1 MRLKDKVCIITGAGS
16 GMGRVATR
24 MFCEQG
30 ALVVAADVN
39 EGPGEETVAMARA
52 VGAGDAIFVRANV
65 AQERDCENLV
75 DQAVRR
81 FGKLDVLYN
90 NAGIM
95 PEADH
100 SVVDT
105 PVEAWD
111 MVQDVNTKGI
121 FLCCKY
127 GIPAMVE
134 AGGGSVINIA
144 SFVALVGCTVPQDS
158 YTASKG
164 AVISL
169 TKSLAVQFGP
179 KGVRSNAICPG
190 PIETPLLTEWLL
202 ADPAAKALRLNRIPM
217 NRFGKAEDI
226 VYMAIYLASDE
237 STWTNGAVL
246 VVDGGITSNY
256 F

>member
-1 MRLKDKVCIITGAGS
+1 MRSTSGRRGEQETMRLKDKVCIITGAGS

-75 DQAVRR
+75 DQ
-81 FGKLDVLYN
+81 
-90 NAGIM
+90 
-95 PEADH
+95 

-144 SFVALVGCTVPQDS
+144 SFV
-158 YTASKG
+158 
-164 AVISL
+164 
-169 TKSLAVQFGP
+169 
-179 KGVRSNAICPG
+179 
-190 PIETPLLTEWLL
+190 
-202 ADPAAKALRLNRIPM
+202 
-217 NRFGKAEDI
+217 
-226 VYMAIYLASDE
+226 
-237 STWTNGAVL
+237 
-246 VVDGGITSNY
+246 
-256 F
+256 